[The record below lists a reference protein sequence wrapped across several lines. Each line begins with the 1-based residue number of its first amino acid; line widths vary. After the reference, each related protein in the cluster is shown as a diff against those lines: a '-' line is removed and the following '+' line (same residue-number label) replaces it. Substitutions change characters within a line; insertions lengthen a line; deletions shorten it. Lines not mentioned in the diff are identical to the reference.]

1 MDTTYDFSGVDITGL
16 VPCSP
21 NCSQQLTVG
30 GSVTGTCENPGAGSI
45 LLTIAG
51 SSSPYLITPLGPK
64 YPDPSGSTFS
74 TGTQI
79 YSGLI
84 NGSYNFQVTDQI
96 GNTVLVQYIV
106 EGCVDTVINSFSGTT
121 CGAENG
127 SITYDK
133 FNKFPI

>member
-1 MDTTYDFSGVDITGL
+1 M
-16 VPCSP
+16 
-21 NCSQQLTVG
+21 
-30 GSVTGTCENPGAGSI
+30 
-45 LLTIAG
+45 
-51 SSSPYLITPLGPK
+51 ITPLGPK

-127 SITYDK
+127 SITALTSSI
-133 FNKFPI
+133 NFPYNLSLYRDNLLYSETSFSARNNII